1 MLIKQLTTP
10 EELHSAYLL
19 VRRTFN
25 KTQTKYYSEQ
35 GIINFHD
42 LLKEAVCICT
52 LFPDAMLFLGLYG
65 GKTLK
70 GVCICRDAHISI
82 LFVDTKYQGKGI
94 GKLLLDEAFKRLRE
108 QKYKKLTVYAAPN
121 AVEFYR
127 KHGFSVMGRLTEHDG
142 IQYVPMQA
150 II

>member
-1 MLIKQLTTP
+1 MIIKQLTSQQ
-10 EELHSAYLL
+10 ELHDAYLL
-19 VRRTFN
+19 VRRTFK

-35 GIINFHD
+35 GVENFYG
-42 LLKEAVCICT
+42 LLKEAICICT

-70 GVCICRDAHISI
+70 GVCICRDAHISM
-82 LFVDTKYQGKGI
+82 LFVDTKFQGKGV
-94 GKLLLDEAFKRLRE
+94 GKQLLNEAFKRLRE

-127 KHGFSVMGRLTEHDG
+127 KQGFIVMGRLCCHDG

-150 II
+150 IL